1 MENSKLIT
9 LLKTFSTKELRE
21 FNEFVASPFF
31 NKNEELMQFNE
42 ILRKLAPDFPPKKI
56 TREKLF
62 SKMYP
67 KRAYDDKQLNYLMS
81 FLLKLAEQYIGYD
94 HFRKD
99 EIQEKV
105 HILSAY
111 NDRDLEKH
119 YQFIS
124 KQLSKQLDDHPYR
137 NMQFYYLQFLTANIS
152 NDHFLK
158 QKIRK
163 YDDRL
168 QLATDHLDQFYLA
181 RKLRYCCEMLD
192 RKLSIA
198 AEYELHFIDEV
209 VQYVRQNPEMR
220 TPSVAIYYTVLMTL
234 QDGGPEYFRE
244 LKKLIVQYRDKFP
257 QSDLKDIYS
266 YAINYCIRMVNKGDQ
281 SFLEELFN
289 TYNEALEDGTLLEDD
304 RLSPWA
310 YKNIIGVGLRLRLF
324 DRTEQFIRDYN
335 KKLAPEFRDNALNYN
350 LAELRYYQGDANKAL
365 EYLNRV
371 EFSDIYYSLDT
382 KKMMLKIYYEQEEID
397 ALYSL
402 VSSFKMYLKRTKL
415 ISANNRAAYQNFV
428 QVLSLLIKHDPKY
441 FDDITLRLKDPAP
454 LGDRQWLTNAYEN
467 LSGKKL
473 AAV

>member
-1 MENSKLIT
+1 MENSKLIA

-21 FNEFVASPFF
+21 FNEFVSSPFF

-42 ILRKLAPDFPPKKI
+42 ILRKLAPDFQPKKI
-56 TREKLF
+56 EREKLF

-67 KRAYDDKQLNYLMS
+67 GKAYDDKQLNYLMS
-81 FLLKLAEQYIGYD
+81 FTLKLAEQYIGYTQ
-94 HFRKD
+94 FKKD

-105 HILSAY
+105 QILSAY

-119 YQFIS
+119 YQFIHNQVT
-124 KQLSKQLDDHPYR
+124 KQLEQHPYR

-168 QLATDHLDQFYLA
+168 QMAADHLDQFYLA

-198 AEYELHFIDEV
+198 ADYELHFIDEV
-209 VQYVRQNPEMR
+209 VAYVEQNPDMR
-220 TPSVAIYYTVLMTL
+220 TPSVAVYYTVLMML
-234 QDGGPEYFRE
+234 QGAEQEHFRE
-244 LKKLIVQYRDKFP
+244 LKRLIVAHREKFP
-257 QSDLKDIYS
+257 QADLKDIYG
-266 YAINYCIRMVNKGDQ
+266 YAINFCIRKVNNGDQ

-324 DRTEQFIRDYN
+324 DRTEQFIREYN
-335 KKLAPEFRDNALNYN
+335 GKLAPEFRDNALNYN
-350 LAELRYYQGDANKAL
+350 LAELKYYQGQPDDALA
-365 EYLNRV
+365 YLNRV
-371 EFSDIYYSLDT
+371 EFSDIYYTLDT

-402 VSSFKMYLKRTKL
+402 ISSFKMYLKRTKL
-415 ISANNRAAYQNFV
+415 VSANNRAAYQNFV
-428 QVLSLLIKHDPKY
+428 QVLSLMIKHDPKY
-441 FDDITLRLKDPAP
+441 FDDIAGRLKDPEP
-454 LGDRQWLTNAYEN
+454 LGDRQWLTKAYEK
-467 LSGKKL
+467 LSGKVL
-473 AAV
+473 A